1 MMAFFMVFTQ
11 NILGM
16 ASVLVGGIATGMR
29 IFDAVTDPIVGFL
42 IDHTDGKFGK
52 YRPYM
57 VIGSIIMNVSMIAI
71 FFCPQNMSTIA
82 KLIYIIGFYAFYI
95 IGYTCQTCVTKG
107 GQTALT
113 NDPGQRPLFTVFDS
127 IASSVVNAGLSLLLT
142 TILAPRYEN
151 GLLNPL
157 VWRKIVFI
165 AVAIQ
170 IIFTLLAITGIWEKD
185 RTEFFGFGKKNT
197 NKFSLKEFGRL
208 LIANKGLRFLM
219 ISANTEKI
227 GWMIYNSTVVY
238 FYANILVN
246 SSMQGTLATAAI
258 LPTILA
264 NLAGPMIA
272 RKKGMKKIYVIANVC
287 SLCSIIGIILL
298 RPDSSYGIPLLILIM
313 LERAFS
319 TVSVYLSNPMIA
331 DCTDYELYRSGR
343 YIPGMVGS
351 LFSFADKFVSSLS
364 TFILGIALAIAGY
377 GNKVITPDVPAEP
390 TLHLTLMLCM
400 FGIPAL
406 CHVVSLVSMKFYPL
420 DGTMMLKIQTENAA
434 KKQELQQSH
443 K

>member
-1 MMAFFMVFTQ
+1 
-11 NILGM
+11 
-16 ASVLVGGIATGMR
+16 
-29 IFDAVTDPIVGFL
+29 
-42 IDHTDGKFGK
+42 
-52 YRPYM
+52 
-57 VIGSIIMNVSMIAI
+57 
-71 FFCPQNMSTIA
+71 
-82 KLIYIIGFYAFYI
+82 
-95 IGYTCQTCVTKG
+95 
-107 GQTALT
+107 
-113 NDPGQRPLFTVFDS
+113 
-127 IASSVVNAGLSLLLT
+127 
-142 TILAPRYEN
+142 
-151 GLLNPL
+151 
-157 VWRKIVFI
+157 
-165 AVAIQ
+165 
-170 IIFTLLAITGIWEKD
+170 
-185 RTEFFGFGKKNT
+185 
-197 NKFSLKEFGRL
+197 
-208 LIANKGLRFLM
+208 
-219 ISANTEKI
+219 
-227 GWMIYNSTVVY
+227 
-238 FYANILVN
+238 
-246 SSMQGTLATAAI
+246 
-258 LPTILA
+258 
-264 NLAGPMIA
+264 
-272 RKKGMKKIYVIANVC
+272 
-287 SLCSIIGIILL
+287 
-298 RPDSSYGIPLLILIM
+298 M